1 MEKRRPGRPV
11 GRSDIRDKLLAAARE
26 CFRQHPYSK
35 VTTREIAEIAGSNLA
50 MIHYY
55 FGSKEGLYQAVLG
68 DLAQPLD
75 EVWRD
80 DEGQRSLEDLVA
92 THYQVMAPDS
102 ELNSTLTSAL
112 SAERSPGRDFVLN
125 QLISR
130 QLPQFDAL
138 IENMK
143 ASGELDDSFDPTML
157 RLSFLNLMWQPLM
170 MRELYEKVFG
180 VTMNEEFMSRL
191 AQHNCRLIS
200 SGLRGGTSATH

>member
-26 CFRQHPYSK
+26 CFRQHPYGK

-68 DLAQPLD
+68 DLARPLD
-75 EVWRD
+75 EMWKS
-80 DEGQRSLEDLVA
+80 DEGQLSLESLVS

-102 ELNSTLTSAL
+102 DLNSTLTSAL
-112 SAERSPGRDFVLN
+112 SVEHNPGRDFVLN
-125 QLISR
+125 QLINR

-138 IENMK
+138 IDSLR
-143 ASGELDDSFDPTML
+143 ASGELDESLDPALL

-170 MRELYEKVFG
+170 MRELYEQVFG
-180 VTMNEEFMSRL
+180 VTMDEAFMTRL
-191 AQHNCRLIS
+191 AEHNCRLIS
-200 SGLRGGTSATH
+200 SGLRGSRLTH